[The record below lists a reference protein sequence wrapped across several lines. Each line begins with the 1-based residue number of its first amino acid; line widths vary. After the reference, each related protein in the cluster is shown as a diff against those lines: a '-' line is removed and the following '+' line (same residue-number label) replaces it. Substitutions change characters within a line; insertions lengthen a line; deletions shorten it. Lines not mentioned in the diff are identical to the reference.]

1 MLARVDGVDVP
12 EELDA
17 VESTDVE
24 DSASIA
30 SEVKENHC
38 SDVFWHPIKMVWD
51 EGSQTREKRSPA
63 WSSRYGRSTKRG
75 FRVLVD
81 HT

>member
-1 MLARVDGVDVP
+1 MP

-17 VESTDVE
+17 VDSMGVE
-24 DSASIA
+24 DSANIA

-38 SDVFWHPIKMVWD
+38 NDVFWHPMKMVCV

-63 WSSRYGRSTKRG
+63 WSSRYGRNTKRD
-75 FRVLVD
+75 FSVLVD

>member
-1 MLARVDGVDVP
+1 MDGVEVP
-12 EELDA
+12 EGLDA
-17 VESTDVE
+17 VESRDEE
-24 DSASIA
+24 DSANVA

-38 SDVFWHPIKMVWD
+38 SDVFWHPIKMVCV

-75 FRVLVD
+75 FRVSVD